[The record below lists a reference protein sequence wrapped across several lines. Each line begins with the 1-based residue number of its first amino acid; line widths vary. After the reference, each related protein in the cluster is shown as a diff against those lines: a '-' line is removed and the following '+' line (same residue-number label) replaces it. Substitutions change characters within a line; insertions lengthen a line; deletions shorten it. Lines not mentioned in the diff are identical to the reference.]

1 MRMRVAT
8 LDALARRIVACE
20 ACPRLA
26 THLRQ
31 IAVRR
36 KREFAQWTYWARP
49 LPGFGDP
56 CARLLVVGLAPGAHG
71 GSRTGRM
78 FTGDSSAA
86 FLMRAMHRAGFA
98 SQPTSVDK
106 EDGLSLHDAYI
117 TNASRCA
124 PPENRP
130 SPDELAAC
138 APFLARELVLLERLE
153 IVLALGQIAWD
164 AVIRVMPTVGYTV
177 CRPRPSFA
185 HGAQAWITGQGAR
198 GLLLLGSYHP
208 SRQNTNT
215 RRLTEPMLDAIFARA
230 RAALE
235 RS

>member
-8 LDALARRIVACE
+8 LDALARRIVACD
-20 ACPRLA
+20 ACPRLSA
-26 THLRQ
+26 HLHQ
-31 IAVRR
+31 IAARR
-36 KREFAQWTYWARP
+36 KREFAEWTYWARP
-49 LPGFGDP
+49 LPGFGDAR
-56 CARLLVVGLAPGAHG
+56 ARLLVVGLAPAAHG

-98 SQPTSVDK
+98 SQPTSIARS
-106 EDGLSLHDAYI
+106 DGLSLLGAYI
-117 TNASRCA
+117 TNAARCA

-130 SPDELAAC
+130 SPEELASC

-153 IVLALGQIAWD
+153 IVLALGRIAWD
-164 AVIRVMPTVGYTV
+164 AVIRVAPTVGYTV
-177 CRPRPSFA
+177 CRPRPSFS
-185 HGAQAWITGQGAR
+185 HGAQASITGPGER

-215 RRLTEPMLDAIFARA
+215 GRLTEPMLDAIFARV
-230 RAALE
+230 RAALG